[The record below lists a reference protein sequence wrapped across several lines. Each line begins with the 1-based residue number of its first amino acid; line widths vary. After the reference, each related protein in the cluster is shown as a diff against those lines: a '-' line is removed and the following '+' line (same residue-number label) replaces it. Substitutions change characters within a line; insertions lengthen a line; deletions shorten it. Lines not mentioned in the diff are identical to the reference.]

1 VRAFTVVNNIA
12 AASNVLI
19 WCGFTWLGRG
29 LINGVT
35 GQNVTGYPNT
45 GQLIY
50 YLRFP
55 LVMAA
60 CTIGAYAV
68 SRFTRYKRMA
78 LAVQFVALLVFL
90 PFLLGYTG
98 GM

>member
-1 VRAFTVVNNIA
+1 MRAFTVVNNIA
-12 AASNVLI
+12 AASNILI
-19 WCGFTWLGRG
+19 WCGFTWLGVG
-29 LINGVT
+29 LTKGVT
-35 GQNVTGYPNT
+35 DQNVPGYPNT

-50 YLRFP
+50 YIRFP

-68 SRFTRYKRMA
+68 SRFTGYKRTA
-78 LAVQFVALLVFL
+78 LAVQLVALLILL